1 MSSDVVRG
9 AVDPAELQRRLV
21 AFVRAFGLHKGDETP
36 CGVPIPVSEAHALS
50 ALAEAGP
57 DGVSQSELGGRLA
70 LTKSTVS
77 RLVDQ
82 LVDRGWAERRAGRPD
97 GRVRTIV
104 LTPAGDEVA
113 GQVASARADRLAR
126 LLDRIPPAER
136 PGVLAALQTLV
147 EAADE
152 A

>member
-1 MSSDVVRG
+1 MSSDVG
-9 AVDPAELQRRLV
+9 AGVDAAELQQRLV

-36 CGVPIPVSEAHALS
+36 CGVAIPVSEAHALT
-50 ALAEAGP
+50 ALAEAGA
-57 DGVSQSELGGRLA
+57 GGLTQTELARQLS

-82 LVDRGWAERRAGRPD
+82 LADRGWAERRAGPAD
-97 GRVRTIV
+97 GRLRTIV
-104 LTPAGDEVA
+104 LTPAGDEMA
-113 GQVASARADRLAR
+113 AQVAAARADRLAH
-126 LLDRIPPAER
+126 LLGRIPPGER
-136 PGVLAALQTLV
+136 AGVVAALQTLV